1 MALKRISNRHKQAM
15 LFRCQ
20 GMSYEQIAEQLNIGP
35 STVENWFYRDL
46 TFREEYEKFKQEYI
60 ADITKSAQERLKK
73 AADEAMQTLLILM
86 QTSESDKIRL
96 DAAKDVLDRTGF
108 KPEDILNI
116 KGNQDLEININLTD
130 TGGDE
135 DEGNA

>member
-1 MALKRISNRHKQAM
+1 
-15 LFRCQ
+15 
-20 GMSYEQIAEQLNIGP
+20 
-35 STVENWFYRDL
+35 
-46 TFREEYEKFKQEYI
+46 
-60 ADITKSAQERLKK
+60 
-73 AADEAMQTLLILM
+73 MQTLLILM

-116 KGNQDLEININLTD
+116 KGSQELEININL